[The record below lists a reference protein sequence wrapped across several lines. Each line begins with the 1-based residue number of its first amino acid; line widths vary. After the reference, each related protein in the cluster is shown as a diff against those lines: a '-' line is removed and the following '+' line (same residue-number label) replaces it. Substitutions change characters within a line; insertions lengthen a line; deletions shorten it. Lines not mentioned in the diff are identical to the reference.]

1 MEEPWDCFDVG
12 LEPFEEATSQLD
24 KAVDKL
30 VNADSL
36 LEGGHGAADLLE
48 GIGAA
53 LHATEEV
60 CVDGLAEKVV
70 SDNLPADVGPVSEMV
85 VGLVLETVEFA
96 AEGSLSV
103 AAPLLG
109 AVGDAHEEIGQA
121 GHNMLDAFDNIASG
135 NIGEAAGELAEIVGL
150 VPDLSRDV
158 AEALVQSVAGAMG
171 EVLEF
176 GTEVG
181 GILADAEFDP
191 NHGVS
196 EEGGMNDE

>member
-1 MEEPWDCFDVG
+1 MDEPWDCFEVG
-12 LEPFEEATSQLD
+12 LESFEDATLQLD
-24 KAVDKL
+24 EDVNKL
-30 VNADSL
+30 VNANSL

-48 GIGAA
+48 GIGTA
-53 LHATEEV
+53 LHSTEEI
-60 CVDGLAEKVV
+60 CVDGLAEKVI
-70 SDNLPADVGPVSEMV
+70 SDSLPPDAGPVSELV
-85 VGLVLETVEFA
+85 AGLVLETVEFA

-103 AAPLLG
+103 ASPLLG
-109 AVGDAHEEIGQA
+109 AIGDAHVEIGQA
-121 GHNMLDAFDNIASG
+121 VHNALDAFENIASG

-181 GILADAEFDP
+181 GILAEFDP
-191 NHGVS
+191 NTGANK
-196 EEGGMNDE
+196 EGGMNDE